1 MSLNNI
7 QLQPQLLAQLYNN
20 NLVER
25 GTTTVPDTSPV
36 AILGNNDKKILVLVA
51 HQDLPFLPDTELNF
65 LSSVLAACKLG
76 IADIALV
83 NYNRTAPDALDAFMD
98 RAAKTILLF
107 GIGPADISLPVNFPA
122 FQVQSFNNKTYLHAP
137 SLSDIEKEKAVKMQL
152 WTSLKNLFG
161 I

>member
-7 QLQPQLLAQLYNN
+7 QLQPQLLVQLYGN
-20 NLVER
+20 NLVES
-25 GTTTVPDTSPV
+25 GTTTVPESSPL

-65 LSSVLAACKLG
+65 LSTVLAACKLS

-83 NYNRTAPDALDAFMD
+83 NYNRAAPDALEAFMD
-98 RAAKTILLF
+98 ASAKTILLF
-107 GIGPADISLPVNFPA
+107 GIGPAAIGLPVNFPA
-122 FQVQSFNNKTYLHAP
+122 FQVQAFNNKTYLHAP

-152 WTSLKNLFG
+152 WSSLKNLFG